1 MRDRSVLVTGAGSGI
16 GRAVS
21 LACARRGANLAV
33 LDIDGDAAEVVARES
48 EAVGA
53 PRAVGIACD
62 VAAEDSV
69 RSAFDAA
76 AQAIGIPGATFAN
89 AGIEID
95 GPLHEFELE
104 SWRRVLDV
112 NLVGAF
118 LTCREAVRRLV
129 ETASGGSIVCTSSPS
144 AFVGFA
150 GGGNSAYAASKGGL
164 SAFVRSAALDYA
176 SHGIRVNAVVPGATD
191 TAMLVSGVAAGS
203 RAATM
208 ERIRTSASEQIP
220 LGRLARPDE
229 VAAAVVWL
237 LSDDSS
243 YVTGTNLVCDGGL
256 LAKSANDF

>member
-144 AFVGFA
+144 AFV
-150 GGGNSAYAASKGGL
+150 
-164 SAFVRSAALDYA
+164 RSAALDYA

-256 LAKSANDF
+256 MAKSANDF